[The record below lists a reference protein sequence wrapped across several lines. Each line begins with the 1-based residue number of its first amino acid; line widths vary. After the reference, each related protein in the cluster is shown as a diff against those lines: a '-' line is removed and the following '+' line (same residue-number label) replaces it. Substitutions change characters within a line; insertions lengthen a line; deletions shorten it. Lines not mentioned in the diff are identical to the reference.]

1 MKHSATL
8 LCAVLLLLASC
19 QSEHDKYLAFL
30 YRYMPTPD
38 SVDYDR
44 EYWERQVSMSQRARE
59 EMPWG
64 KLVPENEW
72 MHFVLPVR
80 VNNEALDDA
89 RSVIYDELAPRLQ
102 GMTMEEA
109 ALEVNHWC
117 HEKVSYQPSDGR
129 TSAPLATMANA
140 IGRCGEESTFTVAA
154 MRAVGIPA
162 RQVYCPRWSHTDS
175 NHAWVEVWVA
185 DDDKGNG
192 RWRFMGACEPEAVL
206 DLGWINWAAS
216 RAMLVHARVFGG
228 DYQGDEEVLSRN
240 ECYTEIN
247 CLPTYA
253 PTKEL
258 VVSVMD
264 AYDQP
269 IVDATVDFRVYNYA
283 ELYPIATQK
292 TDANGEARLTTGY
305 GDLVVW
311 VSTGDRFEAVHV
323 PSMQDSITV
332 IPTLTMDSTCV
343 REVDFYAP
351 NTVLPE
357 PDRTFVDTVS
367 ENGRRLMYEDSV
379 RVAYQQATF
388 YHGDDELLRKARS
401 NWKVIEAFLRQSE
414 DEDAARHYLRH
425 GLSEKDL
432 RDVTMEVLMDGAT
445 RVSTEPLRPYMK
457 ELAQLLPKNLTPDTW
472 LQWVDENI
480 IVDDT
485 RNPLGIYMSPVGVA
499 RHRTTDSRSIEVFRV
514 AGANALGMLAWLDT
528 TGAARIDGSSRLGT
542 LEDSN
547 ASGNGC
553 LRVETHNG
561 EKYFTDFTVARLVD
575 GRPHSLNFDDEDQ
588 TLGNPF
594 EHGVDDLPVGAYLL
608 VSGTR
613 LADGNV
619 LASYRLLQVRAGETT
634 MVTITPRQSDSKAT
648 RDLLNLQD
656 SDKDASATSV
666 QG

>member
-1 MKHSATL
+1 MKHILSATM
-8 LCAVLLLLASC
+8 LCAGLLFLGSC
-19 QSEHDKYLAFL
+19 RNEKAAYVAFL

-38 SVDYDR
+38 SVDYPRD
-44 EYWERQVSMSQRARE
+44 YWERQVAMSEKARQ

-64 KLVPENEW
+64 KIVPETEW
-72 MHFVLPVR
+72 RHFVVPVR

-89 RSVIYDELAPRLQ
+89 RTVIYVELAPRLQ

-129 TSAPLATMANA
+129 TSSPLATMANA

-175 NHAWVEVWVA
+175 NHAWVEVWIA

-206 DLGWINWAAS
+206 DKGWFNWAAS
-216 RAMLVHARVFGG
+216 RAMLVHTRVFGA
-228 DYQGDEEVLSRN
+228 DYDGKEEVLSRN

-253 PTKEL
+253 PTKKL
-258 VVSVMD
+258 TVSVVD
-264 AYDQP
+264 TDNRP
-269 IVDATVDFRVYNYA
+269 IADATVDFRVYNYA
-283 ELYPIATQK
+283 EFYPIATQR
-292 TDANGEARLTTGY
+292 TDADGQASLTTGY
-305 GDLVVW
+305 GDLMVW
-311 VSTGDRFEAVHV
+311 VSTGDRFQTAHV
-323 PSMQDSITV
+323 PAMQESITV
-332 IPTLTMDSTCV
+332 VLSLTVDSTFV
-343 REVDFYAP
+343 READFKAP
-351 NTVLPE
+351 LTVLPE

-388 YHGDDELLRKARS
+388 YQGDDELLRKARS
-401 NWKVIEAFLRQSE
+401 NWKVIDAFLKQAQ
-414 DEDAARHYLRH
+414 DEAAARFYLQVA
-425 GLSEKDL
+425 LSEKDL
-432 RDVTMEVLMDGAT
+432 RDATMEALLDGA
-445 RVSTEPLRPYMK
+445 RRYSTEPLRPYKK
-457 ELAQLLPKNLTPDTW
+457 ELAQLLPQGLTPDTW
-472 LQWVDENI
+472 LQWVEENI
-480 IVDDT
+480 TVDDA
-485 RNPLGIYMSPVGVA
+485 RNPLGIYMSAVGVA
-499 RHRTTDSRSIEVFRV
+499 RHRTTDSRSIELFRV
-514 AGANALGMLAWLDT
+514 AGAHALGMLGWLDT
-528 TGAARIDGSSRLGT
+528 TGAARIEGT
-542 LEDSN
+542 T
-547 ASGNGC
+547 ASVSKAEATGC
-553 LRVETHNG
+553 LRVEAPAG
-561 EKYFTDFTVARLVD
+561 EKYFTDFTVARMVD

-594 EHGVDDLPVGAYLL
+594 EHGMDDLPAGAYLL
-608 VSGTR
+608 VTGTR

-619 LASYRLLQVRAGETT
+619 LASYRLLQVTAGETT
-634 MVTITPRQSDSKAT
+634 TVTIVPRQSDQKAT

-656 SDKDASATSV
+656 SDKNASATSV

>member
-1 MKHSATL
+1 MKHILFAAM
-8 LCAVLLLLASC
+8 LCAGLLFLGSC
-19 QSEHDKYLAFL
+19 RNEKFDYVAYL

-38 SVDYDR
+38 SVDYGRD
-44 EYWERQVSMSQRARE
+44 YWERQVAMSEKARQ

-64 KLVPENEW
+64 KIVPETEW
-72 MHFVLPVR
+72 RHFVVPVR
-80 VNNEALDDA
+80 VNNESLDDA
-89 RSVIYDELAPRLQ
+89 RSVIYEELAPRLQ

-129 TSAPLATMANA
+129 TSPPLATMANA

-175 NHAWVEVWVA
+175 NHAWVEVWIA

-206 DLGWINWAAS
+206 DKGWFNWAAS
-216 RAMLVHARVFGG
+216 RAMLVHTRVFGA
-228 DYQGDEEVLSRN
+228 DYNGREEVLSRN

-253 PTKEL
+253 PPKKLT
-258 VVSVMD
+258 VSVVD
-264 AYDQP
+264 ADSRP
-269 IVDATVDFRVYNYA
+269 IADATVDFCVYNYA
-283 ELYPIATQK
+283 EFYPIATQR
-292 TDANGEARLTTGY
+292 TDAVGQTSLTTGY
-305 GDLVVW
+305 GDLMVW
-311 VSTGDRFEAVHV
+311 VSTGDRFQAVHV
-323 PSMQDSITV
+323 PAMQRSVTVMPALTVDSV
-332 IPTLTMDSTCV
+332 CV
-343 REVDFYAP
+343 READFCAP
-351 NTVLPE
+351 ATTLPE
-357 PDRTFVDTVS
+357 PDRSFVDTVS

-388 YHGDDELLRKARS
+388 YDGDDELLRKARS
-401 NWKVIEAFLRQSE
+401 NWQVIDAFLKQAT
-414 DEDAARHYLRH
+414 DEASARAYLQN

-432 RDVTMEVLMDGAT
+432 RDATMEALTDSAT

-457 ELAQLLPKNLTPDTW
+457 ELAQILPQGLTPDTW
-472 LQWVDENI
+472 LKWVEENI
-480 IVDDT
+480 TVDDAH
-485 RNPLGIYMSPVGVA
+485 NPLGIYMSAVGVA
-499 RHRTTDSRSIEVFRV
+499 RHRVTDSRSLEVFRV
-514 AGANALGMLAWLDT
+514 AGARALGMQAWLDA
-528 TGAARIDGSSRLGT
+528 TGAAYVEGSTPAVGNASAMGT
-542 LEDSN
+542 L
-547 ASGNGC
+547 
-553 LRVETHNG
+553 RVDAPAG
-561 EKYFTDFTVARLVD
+561 EKYFTDFTVARMVD

-594 EHGVDDLPVGAYLL
+594 AKGLELPEGTYLL
-608 VSGTR
+608 VNGTR

-619 LASYRLLQVRAGETT
+619 LASYRLLQVTAGQLTS
-634 MVTITPRQSDSKAT
+634 VTIVPRQSDNKAT

-656 SDKDASATSV
+656 SDKDASATSI